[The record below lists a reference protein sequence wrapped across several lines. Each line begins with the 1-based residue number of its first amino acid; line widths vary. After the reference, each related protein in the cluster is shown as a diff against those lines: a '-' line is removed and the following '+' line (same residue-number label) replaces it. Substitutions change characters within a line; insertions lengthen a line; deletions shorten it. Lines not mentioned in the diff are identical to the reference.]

1 MNSCFHKDTSNCK
14 RGHICELGYECC
26 SQKVPNGSN
35 PTLGVC
41 VKSGTCDVERGIC
54 SDKNKNLFDTVTE
67 NFSVFYKEGYKNSSN
82 MFNKVVL
89 TLSIVVILILISTLI
104 YSLKRKMKI

>member
-54 SDKNKNLFDTVTE
+54 SDKNKNLFDTITE
-67 NFSVFYKEGYKNSSN
+67 NFFVFSKEGYKNSN

-89 TLSIVVILILISTLI
+89 TLSIVVILILISSLI

>member
-54 SDKNKNLFDTVTE
+54 SDKNKNLFDTITE
-67 NFSVFYKEGYKNSSN
+67 NFFVFSKEGYKNSN
-82 MFNKVVL
+82 KFNKVVL
-89 TLSIVVILILISTLI
+89 TLSIVVILILISSLI